1 MVGTVVPDVVVSNL
15 VVLGVVLEPIFNV
28 GKSLAESNL
37 LQSFVVQHLAQT
49 CKTLQHDQP
58 TRA

>member
-15 VVLGVVLEPIFNV
+15 VLEPIFNV

-49 CKTLQHDQP
+49 CKTLQHNQP